1 MAKGILENLVINE
14 ISLVDTPAQEGARV
28 TLMKRAKP
36 AGDTPPATSE
46 FRKYGELA
54 DVLTSETDGHQHGIN
69 VYSWK
74 ASDGKLKL
82 EYSISYGM
90 APEDETTHN
99 HPLARGSDGTGYV
112 LGTVA
117 GHTHTVDSAALGTAA
132 MNLVMKGEKPV
143 DPAEKNKNTEK
154 LADLQKRLE
163 RAEAVNVLKRDA
175 RDHFDELAKDA
186 QDAFLAKS
194 SDDRAS
200 EIEAA
205 QKAKL
210 DSDPVV
216 YTTMDGV
223 ELRKS
228 AGELA
233 ITQAKALDTVRKEN
247 ITLKAER
254 EQERLEKRA
263 DAMLKHLPGT
273 TQDRAALLKAAESIE
288 DDDQRTVAV
297 NALKASDEAMAGAW
311 QTRGVPGERDESSP
325 EGGLVKMAKQYAEEH
340 DITYEQA
347 YVKVMRTPKGRE
359 LLKKMPAAQA
369 QQS

>member
-1 MAKGILENLVINE
+1 MAKERYKLVDLQINE
-14 ISLVDTPAQEGARV
+14 ISAVDYPAQEGARAV
-28 TLMKRAKP
+28 LMKRAKP

-74 ASDGKLKL
+74 TSAGKLTL

-99 HPLARGSDGTGYV
+99 HPLARGSDGMGYV

-132 MNLVMKGEKPV
+132 MNLVMKNTKEEPV
-143 DPAEKNKNTEK
+143 DPAEKNTKAEQDTE
-154 LADLQKRLE
+154 LQKTVDRLTKVVGLNAGE
-163 RAEAVNVLKRDA
+163 RA
-175 RDHFDELAKDA
+175 HFDELAKDA

-194 SDDRAS
+194 ADDRAS
-200 EIEAA
+200 EIEAVK
-205 QKAKL
+205 KAKL

-233 ITQAKALDTVRKEN
+233 ITQAKALDTVREGAGYGPQGKHHAQGRARAGAAGEARRGD
-247 ITLKAER
+247 AEAHAR
-254 EQERLEKRA
+254 HHRA
-263 DAMLKHLPGT
+263 TRH
-273 TQDRAALLKAAESIE
+273 AAE
-288 DDDQRTVAV
+288 
-297 NALKASDEAMAGAW
+297 
-311 QTRGVPGERDESSP
+311 
-325 EGGLVKMAKQYAEEH
+325 GG
-340 DITYEQA
+340 
-347 YVKVMRTPKGRE
+347 
-359 LLKKMPAAQA
+359 
-369 QQS
+369 

>member
-1 MAKGILENLVINE
+1 
-14 ISLVDTPAQEGARV
+14 
-28 TLMKRAKP
+28 MKRAKP

-74 ASDGKLKL
+74 TSDGKLTL

-90 APEDETTHN
+90 APEDETTHS

-132 MNLVMKGEKPV
+132 MNLVMKNKEGPVGTEKT
-143 DPAEKNKNTEK
+143 DKTAEK
-154 LADLQKRLE
+154 LAELQKRLE
-163 RAEAVNVLKRDA
+163 RAEAVNALKGDERA
-175 RDHFDELAKDA
+175 HFDSLAKDG

-194 SDDRAS
+194 ADDRAS
-200 EIEAA
+200 EIEAVK
-205 QKAKL
+205 KAKL

-247 ITLKAER
+247 ITL
-254 EQERLEKRA
+254 RA
-263 DAMLKHLPGT
+263 SASRSSWRSAPG
-273 TQDRAALLKAAESIE
+273 R
-288 DDDQRTVAV
+288 R
-297 NALKASDEAMAGAW
+297 
-311 QTRGVPGERDESSP
+311 
-325 EGGLVKMAKQYAEEH
+325 
-340 DITYEQA
+340 
-347 YVKVMRTPKGRE
+347 
-359 LLKKMPAAQA
+359 
-369 QQS
+369 